1 MAQGT
6 QKVLGG
12 KPYKRYPD
20 PNVSNLPN
28 QFGLYQWSMF
38 YANLTYI
45 DDNGAVQPLSGVDD
59 GTVIDLLLFLSD
71 IPGIGQMKCYH
82 TGATNAHQL
91 VDITNEVSVP
101 FLVTTSGGATV
112 VTVDIGEVAVGYTGP
127 SNAVFCTGFPCA
139 TVADVVGSVSVDEMA
154 VSVWANGA
162 TMNAPV
168 SQNKDSG
175 STLVPQP
182 TILYAD
188 QYGLDFLG
196 AGNNTFTDT
205 AGKKWLIV
213 GLHGKAQPSQ
223 QIEIG

>member
-139 TVADVVGSVSVDEMA
+139 TVADVVGIVSVDEMA

-182 TILYAD
+182 TILYAY
-188 QYGLDFLG
+188 QYGPDFLG

-213 GLHGKAQPSQ
+213 GLHGTAQPQ
-223 QIEIG
+223 P

>member
-1 MAQGT
+1 MPFLR
-6 QKVLGG
+6 LGG
-12 KPYKRYPD
+12 TSYKRYSNPA
-20 PNVSNLPN
+20 VSNLPDAN
-28 QFGLYQWSMF
+28 GLYAWSMF
-38 YANLTYI
+38 YANLSYI
-45 DDNGAVQPLSGVDD
+45 DEAGAVQPLSGLDD
-59 GTVIDLLLFLSD
+59 GTALDLLLFLSD

-101 FLVTTSGGATV
+101 FLVTTSGGATA

-139 TVADVVGSVSVDEMA
+139 TTADVVGTVTVDEMA

-162 TMNAPV
+162 TMNSPV
-168 SQNKDSG
+168 SQNDDEG

-182 TILYAD
+182 IILYAD
-188 QYGLDFLG
+188 QYGPDFLG

-213 GLHGKAQPSQ
+213 GLHGTAQPTPP
-223 QIEIG
+223 